1 MFKHIPILSV
11 FVFWT
16 SIFYSRI
23 TIESY
28 KYTWYH
34 MISSLFGPSFPQVW
48 RWLQHQYP
56 LHRASANGLRSMS
69 QRLGRD
75 LRPTMS
81 GRANWG
87 FEGWTR
93 LVVEYFTF
101 IFNIIQPSILGWS
114 FWHNFTL
121 ISPRPIF
128 FGAHIGEWWCLRSL
142 RWKTRFCIFT
152 IARWFAEKQS
162 ISFTNIL
169 HLQISVCVCVYKCT

>member
-28 KYTWYH
+28 KCTWYH

-81 GRANWG
+81 GRALGLWEMDPVG
-87 FEGWTR
+87 CWVLHFH
-93 LVVEYFTF
+93 
-101 IFNIIQPSILGWS
+101 IQHYSTIHFGLICVTS
-114 FWHNFTL
+114 FHPNFTQTHFL
-121 ISPRPIF
+121 W
-128 FGAHIGEWWCLRSL
+128 GAYWRVMMFEM
-142 RWKTRFCIFT
+142 RWTTRFCIFT
-152 IARWFAEKQS
+152 IARLFAENQS

-169 HLQISVCVCVYKCT
+169 HLQISVCVYKCT